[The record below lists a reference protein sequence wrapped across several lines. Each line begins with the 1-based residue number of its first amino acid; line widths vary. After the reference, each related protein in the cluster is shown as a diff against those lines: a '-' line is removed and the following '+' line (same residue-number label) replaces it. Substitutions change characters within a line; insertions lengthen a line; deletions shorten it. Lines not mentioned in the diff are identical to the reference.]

1 MIKFLFTIL
10 LSLSYIKP
18 LPMESKKIINTNEL
32 TLHTESAIMIEAAS
46 GKVIYE
52 KNADDKHYPASMT
65 KMMGMYLVLKNI
77 QEGKLSFDDI
87 VTCSS
92 YASSMGGTQIY
103 LEPNEKMSVR
113 DLFKAVAINSAND
126 AITALAEH
134 ISGNVTNFVKLMNN
148 TAKELKMTN
157 TTFKNPTGF
166 DDQEHLT
173 TPRDMALI
181 AFHLVAFGEDLFQFT
196 RLKEAYIRED
206 TDKPFWL
213 VNTNK
218 MLSRFEGM
226 DGLKTGYTSLAKYNL
241 TATAKRDGVRL
252 ISVVMNEKTIK
263 EREEDT
269 QTLLNTGFSKL
280 KCQRI
285 YKAEDIIAHYTFKN
299 AKQINT
305 PLYVKKEVSLI
316 VDKDESLEDLK
327 ARIQL
332 LKTYAPLK
340 ENEVVGILIIT
351 DSYNQEYYFDI
362 MVKESVTK
370 KAYMDFFKDSL
381 LHFLS

>member
-1 MIKFLFTIL
+1 MLKILFTLL

-18 LPMESKKIINTNEL
+18 LPISNKRIINDNEL

-46 GKVIYE
+46 GKVLYE

-87 VTCSS
+87 VTCST

-134 ISGNVTNFVKLMNN
+134 IAGNVTNFVKLMNN

-166 DDQEHLT
+166 DDKEHLT

-218 MLSRFEGM
+218 MLSRYEGM
-226 DGLKTGYTSLAKYNL
+226 DGLKTGYTTLAKYNL
-241 TATAKRDGVRL
+241 TATAQREGVRL
-252 ISVVMNEKTIK
+252 ITVVMNEPTIK
-263 EREEDT
+263 KREEDT
-269 QTLLNTGFSKL
+269 KTLLNIGFSKL
-280 KCQRI
+280 KRQRV
-285 YKAEDIIAHYTFKN
+285 YKAEEIIAHYSFKN
-299 AKQINT
+299 AKQSNT
-305 PLYVKKEVSLI
+305 PIYVKKEVYI
-316 VDKDESLEDLK
+316 IIDKDESLENLQ

-332 LKTYAPLK
+332 FKVYAPLDAH
-340 ENEVVGILIIT
+340 EVVGVLIIT
-351 DSYNQEYYFDI
+351 DTHNQEYYFD
-362 MVKESVTK
+362 VLVSETVTK
-370 KAYMDFFKDSL
+370 KAYIDFFKDSL

>member
-1 MIKFLFTIL
+1 MLKFLFTLL

-18 LPMESKKIINTNEL
+18 LPIESKKIINENEL
-32 TLHTESAIMIEAAS
+32 TLYTESAIMIEAAS
-46 GKVIYE
+46 GKVLYE

-87 VTCSS
+87 VTCST

-134 ISGNVTNFVKLMNN
+134 ISGNVTNFVKLMNK
-148 TAKELKMTN
+148 TAKELKMSN

-166 DDQEHLT
+166 DDKQHLT

-206 TDKPFWL
+206 TNKPFWL

-218 MLSRFEGM
+218 MLSRYEGM
-226 DGLKTGYTSLAKYNL
+226 DGLKTGYTTLAKYNL
-241 TATAKRDGVRL
+241 TSTAQREGVRL
-252 ISVVMNEKTIK
+252 ITVVMNESTIK

-269 QTLLNTGFSKL
+269 KALLNIGFSKL
-280 KCQRI
+280 KRQRI
-285 YKAEDIIAHYTFKN
+285 YKAEEIITHYTFKN
-299 AKQINT
+299 AKQTNT
-305 PLYVKKEVSLI
+305 PIYVKKEVSI
-316 VDKDESLEDLK
+316 IIDKDESLEHLQ

-332 LKTYAPLK
+332 LKVYAPLQAH
-340 ENEVVGILIIT
+340 EVVGVLIIT
-351 DSYNQEYYFDI
+351 DAHNQEYYFD
-362 MVKESVTK
+362 VLVSEPVTK
-370 KAYMDFFKDSL
+370 KAYIDFFKDSL
-381 LHFLS
+381 LQFLS